1 MENYTGKY
9 LHIYAQH
16 KLEEAK
22 LKEEH
27 SAAIM
32 AGNENLLHHYLT
44 KRRYDQFKS
53 GEITPDQAKAFALVR
68 LGNALEKWDR
78 TIIARLNAIE
88 VTAPVTSAGIVVQ
101 WKKST
106 TWGHNPHCEVHD
118 GEKCYT
124 GTASGCGYDKESSA
138 MAEALNQSN
147 GILRILCDRKEER
160 LAELGIHA
168 TNENCLGYGAGY
180 SPIPHFHGGVGVSSF
195 QQIFKNCGYTLS
207 NDHSGNYFDTY
218 SLYKE
223 VA

>member
-9 LHIYAQH
+9 QLIYTQH

-22 LKEEH
+22 TKEEQT
-27 SAAIM
+27 AAIM
-32 AGNENLLHHYLT
+32 AGNENLLCHYLT
-44 KRRYDQFKS
+44 ARRWSQYQS
-53 GEITPDQAKAFALVR
+53 GEITLDQAKAFALIR
-68 LGNALEKWDR
+68 LGNALEKRDMK
-78 TIIARLNAIE
+78 IITRLNAIE
-88 VTAPVTSAGIVVQ
+88 LTASVTSAGIVVQ
-101 WKKST
+101 WKKSK
-106 TWGHNPHCEVHD
+106 TWGRNPHCEVHD

-124 GTASGCGYDKESSA
+124 GTASGCGYDKESAA

-160 LAELGIHA
+160 LAELGINA
-168 TNENCLGYGAGY
+168 SNEDCLGYGVGY

-195 QQIFKNCGYTLS
+195 RQIFKNCGYTLR

>member
-9 LHIYAQH
+9 IHIYTQH

-22 LKEEH
+22 TKEEQT
-27 SAAIM
+27 AAIM
-32 AGNENLLHHYLT
+32 AGNENLLRHYLT
-44 KRRYDQFKS
+44 ARRWSQYQS
-53 GEITPDQAKAFALVR
+53 GEITPDQAKAYAVIC
-68 LGNALEKWDR
+68 LGKALEKRDR
-78 TIIARLNAIE
+78 QIIARLNAIE
-88 VTAPVTSAGIVVQ
+88 LSKPVTSAGIVVQ

-106 TWGHNPHCEVHD
+106 TWGYNPHCEVND
-118 GEKCYT
+118 GQGRYT
-124 GTASGCGYDKESSA
+124 GKASGYGYDKESAA

-147 GILRILCDRKEER
+147 SILRVLCDRKEER
-160 LAELGIHA
+160 LAELGINA

-195 QQIFKNCGYTLS
+195 QHIFQNCGYTLR